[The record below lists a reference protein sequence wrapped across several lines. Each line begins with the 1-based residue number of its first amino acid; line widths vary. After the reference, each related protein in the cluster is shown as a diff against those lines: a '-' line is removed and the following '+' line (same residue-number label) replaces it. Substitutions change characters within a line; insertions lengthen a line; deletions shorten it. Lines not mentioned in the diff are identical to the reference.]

1 MSSNEKERIISKD
14 LDYKSYYADG
24 IILQYT
30 KGTSR
35 LIFYEEELNPDS
47 DGKTFDTETDNIKL
61 NFEVRIPSRSLS
73 TLASHIQ
80 RRKQLTDFAMDISE
94 IGKNDDAT
102 IEAWYKYDEKL
113 SKFILDSQKIFPID
127 KFLELQPLFEDLM
140 LRVNRVINKNNL
152 SDQQNNN
159 QENAPQ

>member
-1 MSSNEKERIISKD
+1 
-14 LDYKSYYADG
+14 
-24 IILQYT
+24 
-30 KGTSR
+30 
-35 LIFYEEELNPDS
+35 
-47 DGKTFDTETDNIKL
+47 
-61 NFEVRIPSRSLS
+61 
-73 TLASHIQ
+73 
-80 RRKQLTDFAMDISE
+80 MDISE